1 MVITEDALVE
11 KLMIAYLDAREN
23 ERNRTAQ
30 LEFEINL
37 ESNLYELKLDILKGR
52 YEPLP
57 LTCFIIEDPV
67 KREVFAPNFRD
78 RIISHFIYN
87 EVIQIFERI
96 FIYDSYACRKGKGTL
111 FGIKR
116 AEHQILSCTN
126 NRTKQAY
133 GLTLD
138 ISGYFMNINKNKLLD
153 IVKGIFNK
161 YQYRQYDENR
171 VWDDVIDFKLIIF
184 LLERILLRNPLKDCR
199 IVSSKKKWIGLPP
212 NKSLFNSPEGV
223 GLIIGDVLSQLLSN
237 VYMNVFDQYVKRVLK
252 CKYYGRYVDDAFILH
267 EDREYLRSIIPQ
279 IEEFLSV
286 NLDLKLN
293 KKKVKI
299 FDLQYNFRFLGAC
312 IRPYRRYVRSR
323 TVRKFRKTIYTIEK
337 NITPETCLE
346 YINTINSYLGYL
358 SHFKTYREKRHN
370 LYNKEINKYFKF
382 TRGYKKAVI
391 K

>member
-1 MVITEDALVE
+1 M
-11 KLMIAYLDAREN
+11 
-23 ERNRTAQ
+23 
-30 LEFEINL
+30 
-37 ESNLYELKLDILKGR
+37 
-52 YEPLP
+52 
-57 LTCFIIEDPV
+57 
-67 KREVFAPNFRD
+67 
-78 RIISHFIYN
+78 
-87 EVIQIFERI
+87 
-96 FIYDSYACRKGKGTL
+96 
-111 FGIKR
+111 
-116 AEHQILSCTN
+116 
-126 NRTKQAY
+126 
-133 GLTLD
+133 
-138 ISGYFMNINKNKLLD
+138 
-153 IVKGIFNK
+153 
-161 YQYRQYDENR
+161 
-171 VWDDVIDFKLIIF
+171 
-184 LLERILLRNPLKDCR
+184 
-199 IVSSKKKWIGLPP
+199 
-212 NKSLFNSPEGV
+212 FNSPEGV

-267 EDREYLRSIIPQ
+267 EDREYLKSIIPQ

-337 NITPETCLE
+337 NITPETRLE

-382 TRGYKKAVI
+382 KREYKKAVI